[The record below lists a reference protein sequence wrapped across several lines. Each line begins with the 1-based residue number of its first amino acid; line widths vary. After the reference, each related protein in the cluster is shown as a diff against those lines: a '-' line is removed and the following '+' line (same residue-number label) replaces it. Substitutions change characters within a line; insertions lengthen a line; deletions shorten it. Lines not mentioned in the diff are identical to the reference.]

1 MARFLCGIVV
11 VGAASLLF
19 ASSTQAQVDTETEGA
34 KTPYSGVTPQGGDPP
49 TMPAP
54 PPGFN
59 YVTWPGFRTFSDGS
73 SSVFLQLTGPVTYK
87 TVKRGRRILITMEKV
102 KVPLR
107 NNFRRVI
114 TRHFKDTPVSKFRL
128 RKLKK
133 DRIRLEVSLR
143 RGSKH
148 TISMKSAGR
157 YQFLVVTFPPPFS
170 RSR

>member
-1 MARFLCGIVV
+1 MARFYCGIVL
-11 VGAASLLF
+11 VGAALLLL
-19 ASSTQAQVDTETEGA
+19 ASPSWAQVNTEAA

-59 YVTWPGFRTFSDGS
+59 YVTWPGFRSFSDGS
-73 SSVFLQLTGPVTYK
+73 SSVFLQLTGPVAYK
-87 TVKRGRRILITMEKV
+87 AKKRGSRILITMEKV

-133 DRIRLEVSLR
+133 DRIRLEISLR

-148 TISMKSAGR
+148 SIAMKSAGR
-157 YQFLVVTFPPPFS
+157 YQFLVVTFPPPFT